1 MKKALFTLLI
11 MTISQLAISQ
21 TLDSLQGTWRFE
33 SVYHPAG
40 EAADSSSDKGVARMF
55 ASMAYEFKADDEAT
69 LSLFNKEE
77 EEEEGTYTFKAKKN
91 TIVINVPGKKVVLE
105 IIAFEGN
112 RMAVKFSTM
121 QFWLKLE

>member
-21 TLDSLQGTWRFE
+21 TLDSLQGNWRFE

-69 LSLFNKEE
+69 LSLFNK
-77 EEEEGTYTFKAKKN
+77 EEEGTYTFKAKKN

>member
-77 EEEEGTYTFKAKKN
+77 EEGTYTFKAKKN

-105 IIAFEGN
+105 IIDFEGN